1 MKLLL
6 DENISPKLTLRLA
19 DLYPGSVSVLGQGW
33 GGQTDQEVFLH
44 ALDLGLTG
52 VSHDRDFESLAL
64 LHPGGKV
71 ILLTGGNL
79 STTETERLLRLF
91 FEQIEAFG
99 LDSSQQ
105 VLELR

>member
-1 MKLLL
+1 
-6 DENISPKLTLRLA
+6 
-19 DLYPGSVSVLGQGW
+19 V
-33 GGQTDQEVFLH
+33 
-44 ALDLGLTG
+44 